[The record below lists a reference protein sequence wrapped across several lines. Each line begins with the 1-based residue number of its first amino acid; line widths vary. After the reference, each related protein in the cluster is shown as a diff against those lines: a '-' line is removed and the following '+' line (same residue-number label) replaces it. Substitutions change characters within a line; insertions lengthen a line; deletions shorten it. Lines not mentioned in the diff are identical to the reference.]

1 MKLTEANIVLLFV
14 LLSPH
19 RSNFAKD
26 FSSNVRIHESIFL
39 TSFMRRLQRCVK
51 FWLRRKKCIIDSDS

>member
-39 TSFMRRLQRCVK
+39 TSFHSWDVYK
-51 FWLRRKKCIIDSDS
+51 GAWSFGYAEKNV